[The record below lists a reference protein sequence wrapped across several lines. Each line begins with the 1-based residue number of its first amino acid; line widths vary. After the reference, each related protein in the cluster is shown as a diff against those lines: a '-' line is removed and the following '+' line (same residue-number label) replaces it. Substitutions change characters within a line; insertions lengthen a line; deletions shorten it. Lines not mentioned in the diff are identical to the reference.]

1 MLLGPGNATPISSF
15 SLDYHHHPLPPPT
28 CNELEA
34 LSVLL
39 LLKLLGV
46 CVLWSVLKLTQLKTD
61 RMEMHADLKE
71 ITKPPRAEAREFL
84 WVDKFVM

>member
-1 MLLGPGNATPISSF
+1 MQLPYPPFLLIITITPS
-15 SLDYHHHPLPPPT
+15 PPPT